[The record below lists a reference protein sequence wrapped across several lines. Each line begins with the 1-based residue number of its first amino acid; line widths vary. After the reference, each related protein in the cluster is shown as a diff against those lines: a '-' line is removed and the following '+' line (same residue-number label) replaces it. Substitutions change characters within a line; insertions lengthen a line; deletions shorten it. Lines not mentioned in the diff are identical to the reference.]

1 MALIL
6 SIETG
11 TDVCSVALAKDG
23 KLVSLCETSEGRH
36 HAQDTAVYIKE
47 ILEQN
52 DLRSDELDAIAIGRG
67 PGSYTGLRIGT
78 SLAKGVCYA
87 SGIPLIAVNS
97 LEAMV
102 YTAKEDIEAGLVD
115 ISGIEKAIFCP
126 MIDARRMEVYCQL
139 FDYEVNPLSEIEA
152 HIVTPESFRNEREAG
167 PFIIFGSGA
176 AKSFETLKGPN
187 THMIDVASSAKGF
200 CELAE
205 RHFQNAHFED
215 IAYFEPFYL
224 KDFVVTSSKKKIF

>member
-11 TDVCSVALAKDG
+11 TEVCSVALAKDG
-23 KLVSLCETSEGRH
+23 ELLSLRESNEGRH

-52 DLRSDELDAIAIGRG
+52 DLSSDELDAIAIGRG

-78 SLAKGVCYA
+78 SIAKGICYA
-87 SGIPLIAVNS
+87 SGLPMIAVNS

-102 YTAKEDIEAGLVD
+102 YTAKEDIEAGL
-115 ISGIEKAIFCP
+115 INIPEIEKAIFCP

-139 FDYEVNPLSEIEA
+139 FDYDVNPLSETEA
-152 HIVTPESFRNEREAG
+152 HIITPESFSKERKSN
-167 PFIIFGSGA
+167 PFVIFGSGA
-176 AKSFETLKGPN
+176 PKSFETIKSPQTYL
-187 THMIDVASSAKGF
+187 IDVSSSAKGF
-200 CELAE
+200 CKLAE
-205 RHFQNAHFED
+205 QYFQESHFED